1 MKFVFNDIF
10 ASSSELFKD
19 VNDSK
24 PVIVSSNL
32 IFEKNIKTAQVS
44 DADYRGLLQDY
55 LTGSDQDRARI
66 LREDYPN
73 FSEEQQRDFTNEI
86 TKSEQEAKKKRGEGK
101 TITENVI
108 NTVIDDSESTGKPGE
123 NLSLKLVNRNKI
135 VSLLRSSGF
144 SEEQIGKL
152 FFDFIDNYGIPESL
166 TLTFLL
172 EGLSAARAG
181 RTSYPKVL
189 EFILVHYQEQR
200 DAQMTLDIVKEAS
213 EAQAQN
219 PDVPI
224 FDMLIDGAKGQLPDI
239 AQVALIDDDDKR
251 SAVLEL
257 LKLSQ
262 LRIVEQG
269 EAVRRQLQVVRDRL
283 QTVQEQVNRQRAIV
297 DILKTIEV
305 DRVLVDEIRKFGDV
319 FVNLMTSTMFRAL
332 RDIMYDIAAGRKL
345 LDMWGSLYVDTQPV
359 TPRQT
364 DVEMKGRPLADSPM
378 SGDIKTEQEGVFRRK
393 DKIVSN
399 ANRFVKIAQEAVDQA
414 DESAKINKICRAA
427 ASVFDKLSAERSEGL
442 NETGKKGFQIY
453 CQISKSVLSACR
465 SINSVNNYPGN
476 VAAQFE
482 QQTSDFILKKK
493 ASKEIAGTSRKFTA
507 QKAIYDGF
515 IKLAQAQ
522 TQTEIRPTE
531 NADRNLNNFI
541 NECYFALLNAAS
553 FEVHISTWNTANF
566 EGFLY
571 YHKLNSISIL
581 NQINEE
587 ALQEG
592 IGGIKVPTQQNIFG
606 PNGELTEF
614 GAQVFQNEKDV
625 NEFLQL
631 SEAESNARIKLKL
644 KREQNKVL
652 IDNTEKNINNEIRM
666 LVDLGDT
673 QTEGETPLATPQKV
687 KEKYES
693 FKLLLKECIKQ
704 AQLEKD
710 LLVRAFNRLKSDG
723 RTLDPFKV
731 KLTQNII
738 SGIEKDLIDFKN
750 KYGKIA
756 STALIVAQMQRKLRL
771 LQKLGPIQK
780 AIAKFKKAGMSTAA
794 LISQPNGFLRQL
806 YLIRNEEEQALDI
819 LLDAYKKVTVYHKP
833 VDLNAFLKQNP
844 TTSTGEVLLGD
855 QKFTDKEK
863 TDEKEI

>member
-10 ASSSELFKD
+10 ASSSELFKE
-19 VNDSK
+19 VNKSDSI
-24 PVIVSSNL
+24 IVSSNL
-32 IFEKNIKTAQVS
+32 ILEKNIKTAQVS

-55 LTGSDQDRARI
+55 LTGSEQDRARI

-135 VSLLRSSGF
+135 VSTLRSSGF

-166 TLTFLL
+166 TLTFLQ
-172 EGLSAARAG
+172 EGLNAARAG

-213 EAQAQN
+213 EAQALN

-251 SAVLEL
+251 SVVIEL

-269 EAVRRQLQVVRDRL
+269 EAARRQLQLVRDRL

-305 DRVLVDEIRKFGDV
+305 DRALTDEIRKFGDT

-345 LDMWGSLYVDTQPV
+345 LDMWGSLYVDTQPI

-393 DKIVSN
+393 DKIISN
-399 ANRFVKIAQEAVDQA
+399 ANRFVKIAQGAVDKA
-414 DESAKINKICRAA
+414 DEAAIISKICKAA
-427 ASVFDKLSAERSEGL
+427 ATAFDKFSVERIQGL

-453 CQISKSVLSACR
+453 CQINKSVLMACR
-465 SINSVNNYPGN
+465 SVQSVNNYPGR

-482 QQTSDFILKKK
+482 QQTSDFMLKTK
-493 ASKEIAGTSRKFTA
+493 ASSVSNVKIA
-507 QKAIYDGF
+507 QV
-515 IKLAQAQ
+515 Q
-522 TQTEIRPTE
+522 TQTEIRPTQSA
-531 NADRNLNNFI
+531 NQNLDNFI
-541 NECYFALLNAAS
+541 NECYSALLNAAS
-553 FEVHISTWNTANF
+553 FEVHINTWNTANF
-566 EGFLY
+566 AGFIY
-571 YHKLNSISIL
+571 YHKLNAIAIL

-587 ALQEG
+587 ALQQG
-592 IGGIKVPTQQNIFG
+592 IGGIRPPTQQNIFDE
-606 PNGELTEF
+606 NGRLTEF
-614 GAQVFQNEKDV
+614 GAQVFENEKDV

-652 IDNTEKNINNEIRM
+652 IDNTEKNLNNEMRL

-673 QTEGETPLATPQKV
+673 QTEGETPLATPQKI

-693 FKLLLKECIKQ
+693 FKTLLKECIKQ

-710 LLVRAFNRLKSDG
+710 ILVRAFDRLKSDG
-723 RTLDPFKV
+723 RTLDPFKM
-731 KLTQNII
+731 KLTQGVIAAI
-738 SGIEKDLIDFKN
+738 DKDLKDFQN

-756 STALIVAQMQRKLRL
+756 TTSLIVVQMQRKLRL
-771 LQKLGPIQK
+771 LQKIGPIQK
-780 AIAKFKKAGMSTAA
+780 AIAKFKKAGMSTSA

-806 YLIRNEEEQALDI
+806 YLIRNEEEQALNI
-819 LLDAYKKVTVYHKP
+819 LLDAYKQITVYHKP

-844 TTSTGEVLLGD
+844 TTSTGEVKLGD

-863 TDEKEI
+863 TDEK